1 MTSLILALMSALVG
15 VLLIVLIP
23 GENKKLRN
31 SIVFLSVL
39 LALVFSWRTGL
50 LVFAGKSIGLKV
62 ELGRFVWSLRPD
74 PLGVV
79 FGLIAS
85 TLWLFTGVY
94 SFGYMD
100 NKEKQGSYY
109 VFFLLALC
117 VTLGVAFAGNLVTL
131 YLFYEFLS
139 FATYP
144 LVIHERSPE
153 AMKSGKKYI
162 LYSLSGAGLLLVAIV
177 LTHHLA
183 GNLAFGAGP
192 ILEGLSGPGLNW
204 LLLLFA
210 LGFGVKAAVMPLHHW
225 LPSAMVAPTPVSA
238 LLHAVAV
245 VYSGAYGIVR
255 VVYSV
260 FGRELAGELVFSK
273 IFLYVIVFTILAGII
288 VAIRQDHLKRRLAYQ
303 TISHLSY
310 ILLGAFTLTP
320 WGLAGAV
327 FHMISYSTLK
337 ITLFFCAGIISEL
350 TGKSSISKMKGIGRG
365 LPGTMV
371 LFATG
376 TLGMIGILPLNTF
389 WGKYYLMKG
398 SVAGGMWPL
407 ALVLIISG
415 ILNGV
420 CFIPFIIK
428 AFSGEKNQPAGK
440 TGKRGYR
447 EYALFIPPLVL
458 TIAAISMGLLPGMV
472 WPAVQ
477 AVVDWFF

>member
-162 LYSLSGAGLLLVAIV
+162 LYSLSGA
-177 LTHHLA
+177 
-183 GNLAFGAGP
+183 
-192 ILEGLSGPGLNW
+192 
-204 LLLLFA
+204 
-210 LGFGVKAAVMPLHHW
+210 
-225 LPSAMVAPTPVSA
+225 
-238 LLHAVAV
+238 
-245 VYSGAYGIVR
+245 
-255 VVYSV
+255 
-260 FGRELAGELVFSK
+260 
-273 IFLYVIVFTILAGII
+273 
-288 VAIRQDHLKRRLAYQ
+288 
-303 TISHLSY
+303 
-310 ILLGAFTLTP
+310 
-320 WGLAGAV
+320 
-327 FHMISYSTLK
+327 
-337 ITLFFCAGIISEL
+337 
-350 TGKSSISKMKGIGRG
+350 
-365 LPGTMV
+365 
-371 LFATG
+371 
-376 TLGMIGILPLNTF
+376 
-389 WGKYYLMKG
+389 
-398 SVAGGMWPL
+398 
-407 ALVLIISG
+407 
-415 ILNGV
+415 
-420 CFIPFIIK
+420 
-428 AFSGEKNQPAGK
+428 
-440 TGKRGYR
+440 
-447 EYALFIPPLVL
+447 
-458 TIAAISMGLLPGMV
+458 
-472 WPAVQ
+472 
-477 AVVDWFF
+477 

>member
-1 MTSLILALMSALVG
+1 MTSLILALMSALIG
-15 VLLIVLIP
+15 VLLILFIP

-31 SIVFLSVL
+31 SMVFLSVL
-39 LALVFSWRTGL
+39 LAMAFSWRVGL
-50 LVFAGKSIGLKV
+50 MIFAGKSIGLEI

-74 PLGVV
+74 PLGAV

-85 TLWLFTGVY
+85 TLWLFTAVY
-94 SFGYMD
+94 SFGFMG
-100 NKEKQGSYY
+100 NKERQHTFYA
-109 VFFLLALC
+109 FFLLALC

-144 LVIHERSPE
+144 LVIHERTPE
-153 AMKSGKKYI
+153 AMRAGKKYI

-177 LTHHLA
+177 LTYHQE
-183 GNLAFGAGP
+183 GNLAFGARP

-204 LLLLFA
+204 LLLLFV

-245 VYSGAYGIVR
+245 VYSGAYGILR

-273 IFLYVIVFTILAGII
+273 IFLYFIVFTILAGII

-350 TGKSSISKMKGIGRG
+350 TGESSISRIKGIGQR
-365 LPGTMV
+365 LPATMV
-371 LFATG
+371 LFAIG

-407 ALVLIISG
+407 VLVLIISG

-428 AFSGEKNQPAGK
+428 AFSRERTQPAGK
-440 TGKRGYR
+440 RGFR
-447 EYALFIPPLVL
+447 EYALFIPPLFL
-458 TIAAISMGLLPGMV
+458 TITAVIMGLWPGMV

-477 AVVDWFF
+477 AVVEWFF

>member
-1 MTSLILALMSALVG
+1 MTSLILALMSALIG
-15 VLLIVLIP
+15 VLLILFIP

-31 SIVFLSVL
+31 SMVFLSVL
-39 LALVFSWRTGL
+39 LAMAFSWRVGL
-50 LVFAGKSIGLKV
+50 MIFAGKSIGLEI

-74 PLGVV
+74 PLGAV

-85 TLWLFTGVY
+85 TLWLFTAVY
-94 SFGYMD
+94 SFGFMG
-100 NKEKQGSYY
+100 NKERQHTFYA
-109 VFFLLALC
+109 FFLLALC

-144 LVIHERSPE
+144 LVIHERTPE
-153 AMKSGKKYI
+153 AMRAGKKYI

-177 LTHHLA
+177 LTYHQA
-183 GNLAFGAGP
+183 GNLAFGARP

-204 LLLLFA
+204 LLLLFV

-245 VYSGAYGIVR
+245 VYSGAYGILR

-273 IFLYVIVFTILAGII
+273 IFLYFIVFTILAGII

-350 TGKSSISKMKGIGRG
+350 TGESSISRIKGIGQR
-365 LPGTMV
+365 LPATMV
-371 LFATG
+371 LFVIG

-407 ALVLIISG
+407 VLVLIISG

-428 AFSGEKNQPAGK
+428 AFSRERTQPAGK
-440 TGKRGYR
+440 RGFR
-447 EYALFIPPLVL
+447 EYALFIPPLFL
-458 TIAAISMGLLPGMV
+458 TITAVIMGLWPGMV

-477 AVVDWFF
+477 AVVEWFF